1 MSPAPETSNL
11 SKTINRKK
19 ERRRKIM
26 AIQDEIPKS
35 RLTLKYKTEVSGQ
48 PEDLTLPL
56 RMLVTGDFSL
66 GSSKDRKVDLD
77 ERRLRNMD
85 GKNTDAVMKDMGMSL
100 KFAVPNKI
108 DPESEEDMNVELP
121 IDSMKAFLPDHIA
134 QNVPKLKGIL
144 MLKQLLEEMMSNVDN
159 RKEFRN
165 LLGKLLSDQES
176 LGKMMEQ
183 LKGFESFKLPS
194 ST

>member
-1 MSPAPETSNL
+1 
-11 SKTINRKK
+11 
-19 ERRRKIM
+19 M

-35 RLTLKYKTEVSGQ
+35 RLTLRYKTEVSGQ

-66 GSSKDRKVDLD
+66 GSSKDRKVDVD

-108 DPESEEDMNVELP
+108 DPESEEDMNVEIP

-165 LLGKLLSDQES
+165 LLGNLLSDQEA

>member
-1 MSPAPETSNL
+1 
-11 SKTINRKK
+11 
-19 ERRRKIM
+19 M

-35 RLTLKYKTEVSGQ
+35 RLTLRYKTEVSGQ

-108 DPESEEDMNVELP
+108 DPESEEDMNVEIP

-165 LLGKLLSDQES
+165 LLGKLLSDQEA

>member
-1 MSPAPETSNL
+1 
-11 SKTINRKK
+11 
-19 ERRRKIM
+19 M

-66 GSSKDRKVDLD
+66 GSSKDRKVDLE

-85 GKNTDAVMKDMGMSL
+85 GKNTDAVMKDMGRFL

-108 DPESEEDMNVELP
+108 DPESEEDMNVEIP
-121 IDSMKAFLPDHIA
+121 FDSMNAFLPDHIA

-144 MLKQLLEEMMSNVDN
+144 MLKQLLEEVLSNVDN

-165 LLGKLLSDQES
+165 LLGKLLSDQEA

-183 LKGFESFKLPS
+183 
-194 ST
+194 

>member
-1 MSPAPETSNL
+1 
-11 SKTINRKK
+11 
-19 ERRRKIM
+19 M

-56 RMLVTGDFSL
+56 RMLVAGDFSL

-108 DPESEEDMNVELP
+108 DPEKEEDMNVEIP
-121 IDSMKAFLPDHIA
+121 INSMKAFLPDHIA

-165 LLGKLLSDQES
+165 LLGKLLSDQEA

>member
-1 MSPAPETSNL
+1 
-11 SKTINRKK
+11 
-19 ERRRKIM
+19 M

-66 GSSKDRKVDLD
+66 GSSKDRKVDLE

-108 DPESEEDMNVELP
+108 DPESEEDMNVEIP

-134 QNVPKLKGIL
+134 ENVPKLKGIL
-144 MLKQLLEEMMSNVDN
+144 MLKQLLEEVLSNVDN

-165 LLGKLLSDQES
+165 LLGKLLSDQEA

-194 ST
+194 SP